1 MEPTRQQV
9 IVKSPMPDS
18 SRSEVYCGC
27 DSIPTFSKSFP
38 IETSSQTDA
47 LHLQSADTACFSAGM
62 DAANFGVLF
71 QQLLY
76 ELHLG

>member
-1 MEPTRQQV
+1 MWETQSINQIFKVALRTKILAWQQCV
-9 IVKSPMPDS
+9 
-18 SRSEVYCGC
+18 
-27 DSIPTFSKSFP
+27 
-38 IETSSQTDA
+38 
-47 LHLQSADTACFSAGM
+47 DTACFSAGT

>member
-1 MEPTRQQV
+1 MSQQG
-9 IVKSPMPDS
+9 KPNTLEEMKTLAH
-18 SRSEVYCGC
+18 
-27 DSIPTFSKSFP
+27 SI
-38 IETSSQTDA
+38 DA
-47 LHLQSADTACFSAGM
+47 DMACFSAGT

>member
-1 MEPTRQQV
+1 MSQQG
-9 IVKSPMPDS
+9 KPNTLEEMKTLAH
-18 SRSEVYCGC
+18 
-27 DSIPTFSKSFP
+27 SI
-38 IETSSQTDA
+38 D
-47 LHLQSADTACFSAGM
+47 ADTACFSAGT